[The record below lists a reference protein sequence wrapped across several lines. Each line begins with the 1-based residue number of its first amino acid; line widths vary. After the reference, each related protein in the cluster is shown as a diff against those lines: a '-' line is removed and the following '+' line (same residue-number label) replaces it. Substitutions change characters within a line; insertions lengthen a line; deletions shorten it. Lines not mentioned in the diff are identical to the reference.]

1 MSRDPAPRPT
11 TYIEAVAEEIH
22 RRLPAGVTSP
32 DRDRGLYLLYA
43 VLALTVGERVTRE
56 DVHDAWA
63 AWMALQGS
71 SHSALRPFRELP
83 AEEQERDEPFR
94 KAIQEVARMHARQRR
109 G

>member
-1 MSRDPAPRPT
+1 MSRDPASRPM
-11 TYIEAVAEEIH
+11 TYIEAVADEIQ

-63 AWMALQGS
+63 AWMVLQGS
-71 SHSALRPFRELP
+71 SHSALRPFAELP

-94 KAIQEVARMHARQRR
+94 KAIQEVARTHAGRR
-109 G
+109 RR